1 MFESHV
7 GAFVYFVNFF
17 LSFWLFVNFVWHLFQ
32 KFCHLLWNAL
42 STFFE
47 MLYPPCLLWNV
58 LSNVFYI
65 IHFPERKGFPSLK
78 PQPRVFFQIDSLAR
92 ISVFLLPLI
101 SFCFIFSNCMFD
113 HIMYQ
118 SANFTLWMMI
128 DALLYF
134 TWSIASCNSC
144 VYFCFFSIKVT

>member
-17 LSFWLFVNFVWHLFQ
+17 ISPFGYLSTLFDICFRNF
-32 KFCHLLWNAL
+32 A
-42 STFFE
+42 TFFE

-118 SANFTLWMMI
+118 FANFTLWMMI